1 LINNLPITTG
11 RPLFPIRKQNYRAAL
26 TQYLLYLMRDML
38 LEWPFPR
45 LNPARINDQEVLMV
59 KSAPAIESVSSD
71 TGTINHKGITASGQS
86 IK

>member
-1 LINNLPITTG
+1 
-11 RPLFPIRKQNYRAAL
+11 
-26 TQYLLYLMRDML
+26 MRDML

-59 KSAPAIESVSSD
+59 KNAPAIESVSSD